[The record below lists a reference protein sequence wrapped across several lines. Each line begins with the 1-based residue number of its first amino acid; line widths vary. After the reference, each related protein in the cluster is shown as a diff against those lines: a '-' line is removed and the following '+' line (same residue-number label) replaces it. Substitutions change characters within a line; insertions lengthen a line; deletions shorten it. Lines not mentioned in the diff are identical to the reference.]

1 MLRRNLLEL
10 CLIEFIRTLNIVENL
25 EYVLNKHCRRFFTN
39 IVKKYSWFNQSANRN
54 ILVVTG

>member
-1 MLRRNLLEL
+1 MLRRNVLEL

-39 IVKKYSWFNQSANRN
+39 IVKN
-54 ILVVTG
+54 ILGLTSQPIEIFL